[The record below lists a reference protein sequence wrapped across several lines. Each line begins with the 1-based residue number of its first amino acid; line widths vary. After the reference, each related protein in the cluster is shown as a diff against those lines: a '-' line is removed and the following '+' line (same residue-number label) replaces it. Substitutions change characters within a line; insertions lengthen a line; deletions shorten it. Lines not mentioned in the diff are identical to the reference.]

1 MSFLAGGRPSPEPHR
16 VNIVPFHANN
26 EHVKSMHKPFHPSSN
41 LRILMRASALVIALV
56 MLTWLSMGCSNVR
69 TPQVIKIGLIAPF
82 EGPSRPLG
90 YDTLNGVKLR
100 LQQWNE
106 SDRQPKIELVALNDD
121 SDPELAARLPDQLAQ
136 DPDIRL
142 VLGPPQGHTAMAAL
156 KGLEQIGIP
165 TLLLAPVRQVSPD
178 GLILPYAG
186 LGAHYQKLFQPMFGV
201 LPPAWSKPVRQP
213 SIWLG
218 DPLTLAELLT
228 THPELVPAAGPV
240 AGEEALQGWAPD
252 LAWSIPWAA
261 PMPADLPDTFAQDF
275 KAFAGQ
281 PPTLAAALAYAATDE
296 ALQLLVQADDY
307 RPSHEAMREVKLP
320 TIGLINQHL
329 LK

>member
-1 MSFLAGGRPSPEPHR
+1 MHTPRRPHH
-16 VNIVPFHANN
+16 IHGF
-26 EHVKSMHKPFHPSSN
+26 
-41 LRILMRASALVIALV
+41 RILKRLRTLVIVFVIMA
-56 MLTWLSMGCSNVR
+56 WLLAGCSNMR

-100 LQQWNE
+100 IQQWNE
-106 SDRQPKIELVALNDD
+106 SDGQPKIELVALNDD

-142 VLGPPQGHTAMAAL
+142 ILGPPQGHTAMAAL
-156 KGLEQIGIP
+156 VGLENVDIP
-165 TLLLAPVRQVSPD
+165 TLLLAPVRQVAPD
-178 GLILPYAG
+178 GMILPYAG

-228 THPELVPAAGPV
+228 SHPELVPAAGPV

-261 PMPADLPDTFAQDF
+261 PMPTNLPDTFAQDF
-275 KAFAGQ
+275 EAFAGQ
-281 PPTLAAALAYAATDE
+281 PPNLAAALAYAATDE
-296 ALQLLVQADDY
+296 AIRLLVQAEDY
-307 RPSHEAMREVKLP
+307 RPTHEALRQVKLP
-320 TIGLINQHL
+320 SIGLVNQHL